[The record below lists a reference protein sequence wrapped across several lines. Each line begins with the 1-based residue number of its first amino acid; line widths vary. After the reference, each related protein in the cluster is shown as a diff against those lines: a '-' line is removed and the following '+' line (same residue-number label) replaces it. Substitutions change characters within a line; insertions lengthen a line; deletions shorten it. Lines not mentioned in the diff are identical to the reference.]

1 MVATRTAFSAPTG
14 EAKRGRIKDPIQA
27 FSLDGPREAF
37 GIRIGVGCTGGRL
50 RDVNAGVTESLADVV
65 APFAVAIADH
75 HAMRDEEALL
85 CRQ

>member
-1 MVATRTAFSAPTG
+1 MVFAHRD
-14 EAKRGRIKDPIQA
+14 DPIQA
-27 FSLDGPREAF
+27 FSLDGPHEAF
-37 GIRIGVGCTGGRL
+37 GIRIGVGCTDRRL
-50 RDVNAGVTESLADVV
+50 HHMNAGVAESLADVV

>member
-1 MVATRTAFSAPTG
+1 MVMSDVLHERATEVVFAHG
-14 EAKRGRIKDPIQA
+14 DDPIQA
-27 FSLDGPREAF
+27 FSLDGPHEAF
-37 GIRIGVGCTGGRL
+37 GVRIGIGCADGRL
-50 RDVNAGVTESLADVV
+50 HDMNAGVAESLANVV